1 MKNNA
6 TQKEWLVN
14 TIGKIVQYEVS
25 KTAKNLDNLE
35 TIVEYEVRKALKTV
49 LKELKSQIKQELIAE
64 MRGTRMAPAQQP
76 QQSIKRSNPQ
86 KRTFNSSNG
95 VLNELLNSTKP
106 LSAEELTGGNNGASV
121 LDLVQNPKVRQH
133 PLSEVLTRD
142 YTELVQAM
150 DKTIPPQQNTVKPK
164 PVKQNPNSVAE
175 RTQLRNN
182 ILNTIELQPFDEDDS
197 WLKDVE

>member
-35 TIVEYEVRKALKTV
+35 TIVEYEVRKALKIV

-64 MRGTRMAPAQQP
+64 MRGNRTAPAQQP
-76 QQSIKRSNPQ
+76 QQNIKKSNPQ

-121 LDLVQNPKVRQH
+121 LDLVQNPKVKQH

-150 DKTIPPQQNTVKPK
+150 DKTTPQQNAVKSK

>member
-64 MRGTRMAPAQQP
+64 MRGTRMAPTQQP

-121 LDLVQNPKVRQH
+121 LDLVQNPKVKQH

-150 DKTIPPQQNTVKPK
+150 DKTTPQQNAVKSK

-175 RTQLRNN
+175 RTQLRNS
-182 ILNTIELQPFDEDDS
+182 ILNKIELQPFDEDDS

>member
-1 MKNNA
+1 MKNNS

-35 TIVEYEVRKALKTV
+35 TIVEYEVRKALKSV
-49 LKELKSQIKQELIAE
+49 LKELKIQIKQELIAE
-64 MRGTRMAPAQQP
+64 MRGNRTALAQQP
-76 QQSIKRSNPQ
+76 EQRIKRSNTQ

-121 LDLVQNPKVRQH
+121 LDLVKNPKVKQH

-150 DKTIPPQQNTVKPK
+150 DKTTPQQNAVKSK

>member
-121 LDLVQNPKVRQH
+121 LDLVQNPKVKQH

-150 DKTIPPQQNTVKPK
+150 DKATPQQNAAKSK

>member
-6 TQKEWLVN
+6 TQKEWLDN

-121 LDLVQNPKVRQH
+121 LDLVQNPKVKQH

-150 DKTIPPQQNTVKPK
+150 DKTTPQQNAVKSK

-182 ILNTIELQPFDEDDS
+182 ILNTIELQPFDEDNS

>member
-121 LDLVQNPKVRQH
+121 LDLVQNPKVKQH

-150 DKTIPPQQNTVKPK
+150 DKTTPQQNAVKSK

-182 ILNTIELQPFDEDDS
+182 ILNTIELQPFDEDNS